1 MGILWQGRRVRLR
14 RVNNISNIYKYT
26 YQMGINKPMPTQ
38 EIGLYKMAK
47 AKKEMHE
54 AKEMMEKSMT
64 MANAI
69 NLAKTMPTMSFM
81 KGKKK

>member
-1 MGILWQGRRVRLR
+1 
-14 RVNNISNIYKYT
+14 
-26 YQMGINKPMPTQ
+26 MGINKPMPTQ

-64 MANAI
+64 MANAM
-69 NLAKTMPTMSFM
+69 NLAKTMSFM
-81 KGKKK
+81 KNKKK

>member
-1 MGILWQGRRVRLR
+1 
-14 RVNNISNIYKYT
+14 
-26 YQMGINKPMPTQ
+26 MGINKPMPTQ

-47 AKKEMHE
+47 AKKDAHE
-54 AKEMMEKSMT
+54 AKEMMEKAMT
-64 MANAI
+64 MATAM

>member
-1 MGILWQGRRVRLR
+1 
-14 RVNNISNIYKYT
+14 
-26 YQMGINKPMPTQ
+26 MGINKPMPTQ
-38 EIGLYKMAK
+38 EIGLYRMAK

-64 MANAI
+64 MANAM
-69 NLAKTMPTMSFM
+69 NLAKTMPIMSFM

>member
-1 MGILWQGRRVRLR
+1 
-14 RVNNISNIYKYT
+14 
-26 YQMGINKPMPTQ
+26 MPTQ

-47 AKKEMHE
+47 AKKDAHE
-54 AKEMMEKSMT
+54 AKEMMEKAMT
-64 MANAI
+64 MATAM

>member
-1 MGILWQGRRVRLR
+1 MGILRKRRRIRLR

-38 EIGLYKMAK
+38 EIGLYRMAK

-69 NLAKTMPTMSFM
+69 NLAKTMPIMSFM

>member
-1 MGILWQGRRVRLR
+1 
-14 RVNNISNIYKYT
+14 
-26 YQMGINKPMPTQ
+26 MGINKPMPTQ
-38 EIGLYKMAK
+38 EIGLYRMAK
-47 AKKEMHE
+47 EKKAMHE

-69 NLAKTMPTMSFM
+69 NLAKTMSFI